1 LMPFAREK
9 FLYFHAWPY
18 HFDAQSYQYPGDYHC
33 MVPGST
39 NFVPPDEAIKTK
51 AKVISSGSPTDNENS
66 QRHHPRKTL
75 DLIFCGLLEKM
86 Q

>member
-39 NFVPPDEAIKTK
+39 NFVPTGRGNK
-51 AKVISSGSPTDNENS
+51 NE
-66 QRHHPRKTL
+66 
-75 DLIFCGLLEKM
+75 G
-86 Q
+86 